1 VADRVDYYF
10 RQRVTEA
17 ELDLGFELL
26 ERADRNLAADIGV
39 YGVVAG
45 AVPTQHAP
53 IADLTIDLT
62 APARAY
68 DRLGQRIFFG
78 SGQTVNL
85 AVDSTGIPTDVS
97 TVGQERWVG
106 VFLRFHRLLSDPRT
120 DGNSQQVFFRR
131 DESFELVVR
140 QGPQAATGSAPK
152 VPLVDGELL
161 LCDVRRAA
169 GQTQILDIDI
179 DLSRRQAFLFAQGSA
194 VGVVAGLWKAI
205 TKTATSVQAALDA
218 VDALLF
224 GHFGATA
231 NRHAAQDVDYP
242 PHGFI
247 ASKNVKAALDELVD
261 DLSSTDAAGPGAS
274 KVGID
279 ALTGIPNALAAG
291 SVRAHV
297 SQLLAWLNAHVGA
310 ATGAHAATAI
320 SAAPGGFVASKNVQS
335 QLAEIVSDLQ
345 SAIAGQG
352 AALIGS
358 LALGG
363 TPRAVAATVLRDQV
377 LAILNHLNAH
387 IGSGDHD
394 GRYARRIF
402 SSTVKMDAT
411 TQQVVGN
418 LGAIPDHVTL
428 TYNLL
433 DGSDSATQPTYHQ
446 GPYSFALQSWLDKN
460 DPKGPALYVRN
471 GAGVRLS
478 ITTNAYVV

>member
-39 YGVVAG
+39 YGVVGG

-62 APARAY
+62 APGRAY

-97 TVGQERWVG
+97 TVGQERWIG
-106 VFLRFHRLLSDPRT
+106 VFVRFHRLLSDPRT

-131 DESFELVVR
+131 DESFQVVVR
-140 QGPQAATGSAPK
+140 QGAQAAAGSAPK
-152 VPLVDGELL
+152 VALVDDELL
-161 LCDVRRAA
+161 LCDVRRSA
-169 GQTQILDIDI
+169 GQTQILSMDIDI
-179 DLSRRQAFLFAQGSA
+179 SRRQAFLFAQGTA
-194 VGVVAGLWKAI
+194 VGVVAGLWKAL

-218 VDALLF
+218 VDTLFF

-247 ASKNVKAALDELVD
+247 TSKTVRGALDELVD
-261 DLSSTDAAGPGAS
+261 DLSSTDAAGPGGS
-274 KVGID
+274 KIGVD

-291 SVRAHV
+291 SIRGHI

-310 ATGAHAATAI
+310 AVNAHAASAI
-320 SAAPGGFVASKNVQS
+320 GATPHSFVASTSVQAQLQELGTDLQSAAPG
-335 QLAEIVSDLQ
+335 
-345 SAIAGQG
+345 QG
-352 AALIGS
+352 GSLIGS
-358 LALGG
+358 QALGG
-363 TPRAVAATVLRDQV
+363 SPRAVTATNVHDQLV
-377 LAILNHLNAH
+377 ATLTHVNAH

-394 GRYARRIF
+394 GRYLRRVF
-402 SSTVKMDAT
+402 SNAQNYAAGEQKDLGAMPGGSVDELSVKYSTV
-411 TQQVVGN
+411 
-418 LGAIPDHVTL
+418 
-428 TYNLL
+428 
-433 DGSDSATQPTYHQ
+433 DGSGTAQ
-446 GPYSFALQSWLDKN
+446 
-460 DPKGPALYVRN
+460 DPRY
-471 GAGVRLS
+471 GAGVYTWS
-478 ITTNAYVV
+478 IQAWISKGTGGHLFVKNTAGVPLYIAIDAFKVG

>member
-1 VADRVDYYF
+1 MADRVDYYF

>member
-39 YGVVAG
+39 YGIVSG
-45 AVPTQHAP
+45 GVPTQHAP

-62 APARAY
+62 APGRAY

-120 DGNSQQVFFRR
+120 DGNSQQIFFRR
-131 DESFELVVR
+131 DEAFELVVR

-152 VPLVDGELL
+152 VALVDDELL
-161 LCDVRRAA
+161 LCDVRRSA
-169 GQTQILDIDI
+169 GQTQVFNVDIDT
-179 DLSRRQAFLFAQGSA
+179 SRRQSFLFAQASG
-194 VGVVAGLWKAI
+194 VGVAAGLWKTV
-205 TKTATSVQAALDA
+205 TKAALTVQAALDA
-218 VDALLF
+218 VDALFF
-224 GHFGATA
+224 GHFAATA

-242 PHGFI
+242 PHGFLT
-247 ASKNVKAALDELVD
+247 SKTVRAALDDLVD
-261 DLSSTDAAGPGAS
+261 GLTSTDASGPGAA
-274 KVGID
+274 KIGID
-279 ALTGIPNALAAG
+279 ALTGIPNALG
-291 SVRAHV
+291 PGTLRGHI

-320 SAAPGGFVASKNVQS
+320 GAAPGGFVTTTNVQS

-345 SAIAGQG
+345 AAVVGQG

-363 TPRAVAATVLRDQV
+363 APRAVAATVLRDQV
-377 LAILNHLNAH
+377 EAILTHLNAH

-394 GRYARRIF
+394 GRYPRRIY
-402 SSTVKMDAT
+402 SAAKVVPAAT
-411 TQQVVGN
+411 TQVFAN
-418 LGAIPDHVTL
+418 LSTVPDLVTL
-428 TYNLL
+428 NYNFVSSSNFPL
-433 DGSDSATQPTYHQ
+433 TPTYYE
-446 GPYSFALQSWLDKN
+446 GPYSSALLAWVNKL

-471 GAGVRLS
+471 GTGVSLS
-478 ITTNAYVV
+478 ITANAFLM